1 MKIEENSESD
11 SQQETDG
18 AVKSESS
25 NDSSKGWLQTQGR
38 RKPQS
43 PVHQL

>member
-18 AVKSESS
+18 VVKSESS
-25 NDSSKGWLQTQGR
+25 NDSSTGWVQTQDRG
-38 RKPQS
+38 KPQS
-43 PVHQL
+43 PVQQL